1 MMTKLDLLVPVTLTI
16 DGRAV
21 RVAEGA
27 RVLDAINAAG
37 IYIPQFCKDPDG
49 PVLGACRTC
58 LVRIDGVRGFPASCS
73 TPVSQGMV
81 ISTIAPDLER
91 IRRGVLELT
100 AGMLGTAASSEQPA
114 VGDSGVPQS
123 SVLSPQSSSEPTR
136 DPTPDTRHPPFEGH
150 GDLSVALAHYG
161 IGAVAANPMQRT
173 HRDESNPFFLLNMAD
188 CILCGRCAMACDDIQ
203 HIGAIAMLGR
213 AQATRP
219 GPFMDEPWID
229 SICTSCGQ
237 CVASCPTGA
246 LRPKALPQ
254 SIATETHTTCP
265 YCGVGCGI
273 SLQTSAAQEILG
285 VADEPSNLSSTGML
299 CVKGRFGTTF
309 VTSPERLTRPLLR
322 KGGVLVPVSWD
333 EALDTVAAGFA
344 RNRGRFASFASAKAT
359 NEDGYIVQK
368 FVRRVMG
375 TNNIDHCTRLC
386 HSPSVEAM
394 LRSVGSGATSNSYSD
409 YEAAGCLFVIGCDPA
424 SNHPVIASRMRRGI
438 DERGAKLIVAN
449 PKRIDL
455 VDYATIWLQQ
465 RPGTDVALFNG
476 LANVIYEEGLW
487 DREFVGGR
495 TEGFGEWLE
504 SIRTYTPEY
513 VETITG
519 VPTGDLRRAAR
530 LYAKPPHAGSCLI
543 WGMGITQHTNGT
555 ANAYSLLNLALLAG
569 QMGFPGSGISPLRG
583 QNNVQG
589 CGDAGCIPDSLP
601 GYQSYQPETLARFER
616 QWGVRLPSEIGVRA
630 SEVFERAF
638 DGEVK
643 AMYIVGEN
651 PLLSEPNLNHIVDGV
666 EALDFLVVQDIFLH
680 ETAEKADVVLP
691 ATSFAEKDGTF
702 TNSERRVQR
711 VRQAIPPIG
720 ESRADWQITCEIA
733 RRTCQKLGIADDGFE
748 FEHPS
753 EIFDEMARL
762 TPILAGITYGRLERE
777 GGIQWPCPTP
787 DHPGTP
793 RLYSDSFPIGKAK
806 FFPVQQAEP
815 AAEMP
820 DARFPLILNT
830 GRVLYHWHG
839 GTITRHAAGLLERYP
854 DLRVSVHPN
863 DAARFHVEDGEEVI
877 VASRRG
883 KLSGKALIT
892 DAQREGEVFIPFVR
906 LAESAANF
914 LTNDALDPEAR
925 IPEYKVCA
933 VRLWPA
939 NEGRGAH
946 DGARRGL
953 GRGFGRERE

>member
-1 MMTKLDLLVPVTLTI
+1 MTAIDLLIPVKVSV
-16 DGRAV
+16 DGRELTV
-21 RVAEGA
+21 PEKSS
-27 RVLDAINAAG
+27 VLDAINASG
-37 IYIPQFCKDPDG
+37 RYIPQLCKDPDG

-58 LVRIDGVRGFPASCS
+58 LVKIDGARGFPASCS
-73 TPVSQGMV
+73 TPVSEGML
-81 ISTIAPDLER
+81 IATSAPDLDR

-100 AGMLGTAASSEQPA
+100 AGMLVAPSDEPA
-114 VGDSGVPQS
+114 VA
-123 SVLSPQSSSEPTR
+123 R
-136 DPTPDTRHPPFEGH
+136 HPTPVTRHPTFAGR
-150 GDLSVALAHYG
+150 GDLSIALGKFGIDKVAP
-161 IGAVAANPMQRT
+161 NPAQRT
-173 HRDESNPFFLLNMAD
+173 HLDESNPFFVLNMAD

-219 GPFMDEPWID
+219 GPWMDVPLIE

-246 LRPKALPQ
+246 LRPKAAPQ
-254 SIATETHTTCP
+254 PIAKQTHTTCP

-273 SLQTSAAQEILG
+273 SLQTSAEQEILG
-285 VADEPSNLSSTGML
+285 VADEPANLSSTGML

-309 VTSPERLTRPLLR
+309 VTNPDRLTRPLVR
-322 KGGVLVPVSWD
+322 KDGALTPVAWD
-333 EALDTVAAGFA
+333 EALDTVAEGFA
-344 RNRGRFASFASAKAT
+344 RNRGRFAAFASAKAT
-359 NEDGYIVQK
+359 NEDGYVVQK

-409 YEAAGCLFVIGCDPA
+409 YEAAGCLFVIGCDPS

-438 DERGAKLIVAN
+438 DEHGAKLIVAN

-455 VDYATIWLQQ
+455 VDYATIWLQE

-476 LANVIYEEGLW
+476 IANVIYEEGLW
-487 DREFVGGR
+487 DREFVGQR

-504 SIRTYTPEY
+504 SVRACTPEY
-513 VETITG
+513 VERITG
-519 VPTGDLRRAAR
+519 VPADDLRRAAR
-530 LYAKPPHAGSCLI
+530 LYAQPPHAGSCLI

-555 ANAYSLLNLALLAG
+555 ANAHSLLNLALLAG

-601 GYQSYQPETLARFER
+601 GYQSYRPEALARFEEA
-616 QWGVRLPSEIGVRA
+616 WGVPLPADIGVRA

-638 DGEVK
+638 DGEVA

-666 EALDFLVVQDIFLH
+666 QKLDFLVVQDIFLH
-680 ETAEKADVVLP
+680 ETAERAHVVLP

-711 VRQAIPPIG
+711 VRQAIQPIG
-720 ESRADWQITCEIA
+720 ESLPDWQITCEIA
-733 RRTCQKLGIADDGFE
+733 KRTCRRLGIPADGFD
-748 FEHPS
+748 FDSPA

-762 TPILAGITYGRLERE
+762 TPILAGISYERLEAE

-787 DHPGTP
+787 DHPGTA
-793 RLYSDSFPIGKAK
+793 RLYAESFPIGKAK

-815 AAEMP
+815 AAELP
-820 DARFPLILNT
+820 DARYPLILNT

-854 DLRVSVHPN
+854 DLRVSVHPS
-863 DAARFHVEDGEEVI
+863 DAARFQIEEGEEVI

-883 KLSGKALIT
+883 KLSAKALIT
-892 DAQREGEVFIPFVR
+892 DSQREGEVFIPFVR

-933 VRLWPA
+933 VRLWKA
-939 NEGRGAH
+939 SEGRGAR

-953 GRGFGRERE
+953 GRSFGRGRD